1 MPSHT
6 VLAMSL
12 GVLIWIVVGSITLE
26 IGACVDDEPVT
37 SGDILFAFTVEPLII
52 FVGLIVF
59 GLIFI
64 GCYVSCPKF
73 L

>member
-6 VLAMSL
+6 VLAISL
-12 GVLIWIVVGSITLE
+12 GILTWIVVGSITLE

-52 FVGLIVF
+52 FVG
-59 GLIFI
+59 
-64 GCYVSCPKF
+64 
-73 L
+73 